1 MLVTPR
7 WIGWTLLAL
16 LAVVVCGGMAW
27 WQLLRAESASG
38 SLLNA
43 GYALQWPLFGVFF
56 GALWWRM
63 LRQEARALDD
73 VHAGRTPDDGRG
85 PTAFTPVP
93 LPTAAATADDG
104 PSPFG
109 PRPRGVAVDDG
120 GVPAPGSARAEWNA
134 MYAEFAEHDA
144 TTPDRRAFVEHTGR
158 GAGTDPAGATRSTHR
173 TETGSDS

>member
-16 LAVVVCGGMAW
+16 LAVLLCGGMAY
-27 WQLLRAESASG
+27 WQLLRAESATG

-85 PTAFTPVP
+85 PGAFTPLPVP
-93 LPTAAATADDG
+93 AAVAPADDG

-109 PRPRGVAVDDG
+109 PRPRGVVPGDDG
-120 GVPAPGSARAEWNA
+120 AVPPPGSARAEWNA
-134 MYAEFAEHDA
+134 MYAEYAEHDA
-144 TTPDRRAFVEHTGR
+144 ATPDRRAFVEHTG
-158 GAGTDPAGATRSTHR
+158 GTGPTGHAGHTDR
-173 TETGSDS
+173 TETGSQS